1 MNKAAT
7 TRKEVEAFWNSKPC
21 DSDRSAQ
28 TPGTKEYYLEIE
40 NDRYRYQGH
49 ILHDVLTK
57 VNWANQKVLEIGTGV
72 GTDARAII
80 RRGADYTGINIDQA
94 SVDMTARALRLFG
107 LPGRVERSD
116 ATELSYANDSFDVVY
131 SFGAFPCIP
140 DLGRALQEIERVLRP
155 GGEVLVLLYNRS
167 SINYYVEIMFLRRLL
182 RPMLLVPGMIG
193 LLSFLGLRRDRLEGH
208 RDLMRSG
215 RKMSKQEWL
224 SRNTD
229 GPDNPFICVQSAAEA
244 EQLFH
249 GFEIVA
255 NDVYFFD
262 FRHWGLLGRMLP
274 NTVVRFLGRRWGWHR
289 VVHARKPVSPT
300 MST

>member
-28 TPGTKEYYLEIE
+28 TLGTKEYYLEIE
-40 NDRYRYQGH
+40 SDRYRYQGH
-49 ILHDVLTK
+49 ILLDVLTK
-57 VNWANQKVLEIGTGV
+57 VDWAGKKVLEIGTGV
-72 GTDARAII
+72 GTDARVII
-80 RRGADYTGINIDQA
+80 KQGADYTGINIDQA
-94 SVDMTARALRLFG
+94 SVDMTARSLRLFG

-116 ATELSYANDSFDVVY
+116 ATDLSYANDSFDVVY

-155 GGEVLVLLYNRS
+155 GGEILVLLYNRS

-193 LLSFLGLRRDRLEGH
+193 LLSLLGLRRDRLEGH
-208 RDLMRSG
+208 RDLLHSG
-215 RKMSKQEWL
+215 KKMSMQEWL

-229 GPDNPFICVQSAAEA
+229 GPDNPFICVQNADEA
-244 EQLFH
+244 KQLFH
-249 GFEIVA
+249 RFEIIA

-274 NTVVRFLGRRWGWHR
+274 NSVVRLLGRHWGWHR
-289 VVHARKPVSPT
+289 VVHARKPPVSA
-300 MST
+300 